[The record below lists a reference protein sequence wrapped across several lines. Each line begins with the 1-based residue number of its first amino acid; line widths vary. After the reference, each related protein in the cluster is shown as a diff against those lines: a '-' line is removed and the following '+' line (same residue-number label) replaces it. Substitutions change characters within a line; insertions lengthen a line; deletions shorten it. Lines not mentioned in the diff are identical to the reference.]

1 MNFFSF
7 KYFCEILNLKNN
19 ALIQELD
26 FFNTACKDIKWI
38 EYQVLMLYDR
48 EISILDFLKECLKYD
63 GAYSLAIRYVYLLVL
78 SFKDLKCVALSDA

>member
-1 MNFFSF
+1 
-7 KYFCEILNLKNN
+7 
-19 ALIQELD
+19 
-26 FFNTACKDIKWI
+26 
-38 EYQVLMLYDR
+38 MLYDR